1 MLRKRRLRK
10 KIQQLLSQLEV
21 AVMISLVSSE
31 EVVVEVVI
39 SLLFLEEVLLRQN
52 QKLPLLNQR
61 LPQSQLK
68 KMLWLH
74 LLEELALEE
83 VVLRLFCLSCLALAL
98 FKLTLTFEWMFQSPR
113 HQLKSEQ
120 LDKISQSNDHR
131 LKNIQLKM
139 GRLRHKILFK
149 I

>member
-120 LDKISQSNDHR
+120 LHKISQSNDHR

>member
-1 MLRKRRLRK
+1 
-10 KIQQLLSQLEV
+10 
-21 AVMISLVSSE
+21 MISLVSSE

-113 HQLKSEQ
+113 YQLKSE
-120 LDKISQSNDHR
+120 
-131 LKNIQLKM
+131 
-139 GRLRHKILFK
+139 
-149 I
+149 